1 MIIDYGNRTVGLKI
15 VFFGPAMSGKTTS
28 IRWLFSTLDYAE
40 KLTSIENTVGR
51 TMFCDF
57 GTIPFSLS
65 NRWTI
70 NAHVWS
76 ATGQDFYRSTREV
89 VLVGADGVIFVAD
102 SQEHLQDENL
112 ASWNELMSMIEEEER
127 PLPLIVCLNKQDLPN
142 ALHVDKIQEILGVK
156 TYSMVAIDPENRDKM
171 IQIIADILEISTDT
185 SPLLK
190 PLFER
195 NQLINM
201 ARVSLE
207 NGDIAQTAE
216 YFEKI
221 SDLCL
226 ELGDDSLYK
235 EFYEKA
241 KKLKGYIT
249 HG

>member
-112 ASWNELMSMIEEEER
+112 ASWNELMSMIEGEER
-127 PLPLIVCLNKQDLPN
+127 PLPLIVCLNKQDLPGALREDQLRTHLKIPSSVPVFMSIAREGHNIVEAFQYLFQN
-142 ALHVDKIQEILGVK
+142 AMRASVLAQ
-156 TYSMVAIDPENRDKM
+156 P
-171 IQIIADILEISTDT
+171 IS
-185 SPLLK
+185 
-190 PLFER
+190 
-195 NQLINM
+195 
-201 ARVSLE
+201 
-207 NGDIAQTAE
+207 
-216 YFEKI
+216 
-221 SDLCL
+221 
-226 ELGDDSLYK
+226 
-235 EFYEKA
+235 
-241 KKLKGYIT
+241 
-249 HG
+249 

>member
-57 GTIPFSLS
+57 GTIPFSLN
-65 NRWTI
+65 NRWKI

-127 PLPLIVCLNKQDLPN
+127 PLPLIVCLNKQDLPGAIREDQLRIHLKIPSSVPVFMSIAREGHNIVEAFQYLFQN
-142 ALHVDKIQEILGVK
+142 AMRASVLAQ
-156 TYSMVAIDPENRDKM
+156 P
-171 IQIIADILEISTDT
+171 IS
-185 SPLLK
+185 
-190 PLFER
+190 
-195 NQLINM
+195 
-201 ARVSLE
+201 
-207 NGDIAQTAE
+207 
-216 YFEKI
+216 
-221 SDLCL
+221 
-226 ELGDDSLYK
+226 
-235 EFYEKA
+235 
-241 KKLKGYIT
+241 
-249 HG
+249 

>member
-102 SQEHLQDENL
+102 SQDHLQEENL

-127 PLPLIVCLNKQDLPN
+127 PLPLIICLNKQDLPGAIREDQLRIHLKIPSSVPVFMSIAREGHNIVEAFQYLFQN
-142 ALHVDKIQEILGVK
+142 AMRASVLAQ
-156 TYSMVAIDPENRDKM
+156 P
-171 IQIIADILEISTDT
+171 IS
-185 SPLLK
+185 
-190 PLFER
+190 
-195 NQLINM
+195 
-201 ARVSLE
+201 
-207 NGDIAQTAE
+207 
-216 YFEKI
+216 
-221 SDLCL
+221 
-226 ELGDDSLYK
+226 
-235 EFYEKA
+235 
-241 KKLKGYIT
+241 
-249 HG
+249 

>member
-65 NRWTI
+65 SSWTI
-70 NAHVWS
+70 NAHIWS

-127 PLPLIVCLNKQDLPN
+127 PLPLIVCLNKQDLPGAINEYQLRTHLKIPSSVPVFMSIAREGHNIVEAFQYLFQN
-142 ALHVDKIQEILGVK
+142 AMRASIL
-156 TYSMVAIDPENRDKM
+156 AQP
-171 IQIIADILEISTDT
+171 IS
-185 SPLLK
+185 
-190 PLFER
+190 
-195 NQLINM
+195 
-201 ARVSLE
+201 
-207 NGDIAQTAE
+207 
-216 YFEKI
+216 
-221 SDLCL
+221 
-226 ELGDDSLYK
+226 
-235 EFYEKA
+235 
-241 KKLKGYIT
+241 
-249 HG
+249 